1 MAVQLNGQELGP
13 IKFTDN
19 RAGRTI
25 HVGPD
30 NPINPVDGDVWIDS
44 DSLNNAGKNMI
55 QTIDLSTGGA
65 TKTCV
70 VSPDYKDVEIII
82 RGLNISADASL
93 LVRINGDITASYLD
107 ALNASGTL
115 SNALFT
121 VDSVNSGS
129 TNGFVKINVFDT
141 TNTTT
146 YKIGTV
152 EGSYVSSV
160 TNLPKIISNSSSYLP
175 TNLVTSVTLT
185 LTAGTFA
192 GGTVLVYGVN

>member
-1 MAVQLNGQELGP
+1 MAVQINGQELGP

-19 RAGRTI
+19 RAGKTI

-30 NPINPVDGDVWIDS
+30 TPSNPVDGDVWIDS
-44 DSLNNAGKNMI
+44 DALNNAGKNLI
-55 QTIDLSTGGA
+55 QTTDLSTGGT
-65 TKTCV
+65 TKTCI

-93 LVRINGDITASYLD
+93 LVRINGDITANYLD
-107 ALNASGTL
+107 ALNTSGTL

-146 YKIGTV
+146 YKISTI
-152 EGSYVSSV
+152 EGSYVSST
-160 TNLPKIISNSSSYLP
+160 TNLPKIISNSSSYLL
-175 TNLVTSVTLT
+175 TSLVTSVTLT

>member
-1 MAVQLNGQELGP
+1 MAVQINGQELGP

-19 RAGRTI
+19 RAGKTI

-30 NPINPVDGDVWIDS
+30 TPSNPVDGDVWIDS
-44 DSLNNAGKNMI
+44 DALNNAGKNLI
-55 QTIDLSTGGA
+55 QTTDLSTGGT
-65 TKTCV
+65 TKTCI

-93 LVRINGDITASYLD
+93 FVRINGDITANYLD
-107 ALNASGTL
+107 ALNTSGTL

-146 YKIGTV
+146 YKISTI
-152 EGSYVSSV
+152 EGSYVSST
-160 TNLPKIISNSSSYLP
+160 TNLPKIISNSSSYLL
-175 TNLVTSVTLT
+175 TSLVTSVTLT

>member
-1 MAVQLNGQELGP
+1 MAVQINGQELGP
-13 IKFTDN
+13 IKFTDS
-19 RAGRTI
+19 RAGKTI

-30 NPINPVDGDVWIDS
+30 TPSNPVDGDVWIDS
-44 DSLNNAGKNMI
+44 DALNNAGKNLI
-55 QTIDLSTGGA
+55 QTIDLSTGGT
-65 TKTCV
+65 TKTCI

-93 LVRINGDITASYLD
+93 FVRINGDITANYLD

-146 YKIGTV
+146 YKISTI
-152 EGSYVSSV
+152 EGSYVSST
-160 TNLPKIISNSSSYLP
+160 TNLPKIISNSSSYLL
-175 TNLVTSVTLT
+175 TSLVTSVTLT

>member
-1 MAVQLNGQELGP
+1 MAIRVNGQDVGP
-13 IKFTDN
+13 IKFTDD
-19 RAGRTI
+19 RAGQTI
-25 HVGPD
+25 HIGPST
-30 NPINPVDGDVWIDS
+30 PINPVDGDVWIDS
-44 DSLNNAGKNMI
+44 DVLNNAGKNLI
-55 QTIDLSTGGA
+55 QTTDLSTGGT
-65 TKTCV
+65 TKTCI

-82 RGLNISADASL
+82 RGLNISVDASL
-93 LVRINGDITASYLD
+93 LVRINGDITANYLD

-146 YKIGTV
+146 YKISTI

-175 TNLVTSVTLT
+175 TSLVTSVTLT

-192 GGTVLVYGVN
+192 GGAVLVYGVN

>member
-1 MAVQLNGQELGP
+1 MAVQINGQELGP
-13 IKFTDN
+13 IKFTDS

-44 DSLNNAGKNMI
+44 DALNNAGKNLI
-55 QTIDLSTGGA
+55 QTTDLSTGGS
-65 TKTCV
+65 TKTCI
-70 VSPDYKDVEIII
+70 VSPDYKEVEIVI

-93 LVRINGDITASYLD
+93 FVRINGDITANYLD
-107 ALNASGTL
+107 ALNTSGTL

-146 YKIGTV
+146 YKISTI
-152 EGSYVSSV
+152 EGSYVSST
-160 TNLPKIISNSSSYLP
+160 TNLPKIISNSSSYLL
-175 TNLVTSVTLT
+175 TSLVTSVTLT
-185 LTAGTFA
+185 LTAGTFD